1 MRCLPLALLLCALWS
16 SAASARV
23 ERFAVLIGNDVGQPD
38 ERPLRY
44 ATSDA
49 ARVYRVLRE
58 LGDFEPMNMV
68 LLQNESAATVRA
80 TLLTVNTRVRDA
92 VSRPDTDV
100 LLLVYYS
107 GHADADDLHLGGSRL
122 PVHELAQ
129 FVRGS
134 AAKFRLGV
142 FDSCR
147 SGSLT
152 RLKGGRV
159 VDPFALPQDRLPSDG
174 LAFLTASA
182 HDEDAQES
190 EVLQASF
197 FTHAFVSG
205 LLGAADRD
213 RDGRVI
219 LEEAYRYAYDV
230 TRRATTRT
238 EAGTQHPSFRYD
250 YRGSGDIVLTR
261 PSAHAGTRTRL
272 LFPPGMGFMVLRG
285 GAQGA
290 VIAELAAD
298 APERSLSVPPGEY
311 FILARGADVLFEGAV
326 RAHAGAT
333 LEVDPD
339 AMERIE
345 YARLVRKGARRSRL
359 AHGPELG
366 AQLRSA
372 LPSER
377 GPCFG
382 AFAGYAVELE
392 HFGVRARA
400 SGCEGSFDNRV
411 LSASSSVWDLE
422 LRVFRGWD
430 LSRISFGLGLGGGV
444 SLWNQHFATD
454 GRAPSRQSAAPFL
467 GLHTSAGC
475 DLGAGFQLALDVAA
489 ETHFLRLQK
498 QAWQEPETTIGFA
511 LRPALRFGK
520 YF

>member
-1 MRCLPLALLLCALWS
+1 M
-16 SAASARV
+16 
-23 ERFAVLIGNDVGQPD
+23 
-38 ERPLRY
+38 
-44 ATSDA
+44 
-49 ARVYRVLRE
+49 
-58 LGDFEPMNMV
+58 
-68 LLQNESAATVRA
+68 
-80 TLLTVNTRVRDA
+80 
-92 VSRPDTDV
+92 
-100 LLLVYYS
+100 
-107 GHADADDLHLGGSRL
+107 

-142 FDSCR
+142 FDACR

-152 RLKGGRV
+152 QLKGGRV
-159 VDPFALPQDRLPSDG
+159 VDPFALPQDRLPGDG

-213 RDGRVI
+213 QDGSVV

-250 YRGSGDIVLTR
+250 YRGRGDIVLTR
-261 PSAHAGTRTRL
+261 PSAHAATRTRL
-272 LFPPGMGFMVLRG
+272 VFPAGMGFMVLRG

-298 APERSLSVPPGEY
+298 APERSLSVPPGQY

-326 RAHAGAT
+326 NAYAGAS
-333 LEVDPD
+333 LAVDPD

-345 YARLVRKGARRSRL
+345 YARLVRKGERHSRL
-359 AHGPELG
+359 AHGPEVG

-372 LPSER
+372 LPSESR
-377 GPCFG
+377 ACLG
-382 AFAGYAVELE
+382 AFVGYAVELE

-400 SGCEGSFDNRV
+400 GGCSGSFENPM
-411 LSASSSVWDLE
+411 LSGSASVWDVDLHA
-422 LRVFRGWD
+422 FRGWD
-430 LSRISFGLGLGGGV
+430 LSHLSFGLGLGGGI
-444 SLWNQHFATD
+444 SLWSQRFATR
-454 GRAPSRQSAAPFL
+454 GVAPSRQSAAPFL
-467 GLHTSAGC
+467 GVHASAGC
-475 DLGAGFQLALDVAA
+475 DLGAGFLLALDVAA
-489 ETHFLRLQK
+489 ETHFLRV
-498 QAWQEPETTIGFA
+498 QAAAWETPEPTIGFA
-511 LRPALRFGK
+511 LRPALRLGK